1 MAENLYNKPEFL
13 RGFMKPERPQVINM
27 SAVKII
33 KQIEIQFT
41 GKTLYIFF
49 LELWIYIKR
58 YKKYFKLKKQN

>member
-49 LELWIYIKR
+49 LEL
-58 YKKYFKLKKQN
+58 